1 MNRQLFHVLPTLT
14 LPHSS
19 VKHQDGTHV
28 TSQTIPGFPFMHW
41 PSGWPCEPVNL
52 YFLDI
57 AHQHTGDS
65 LKTYAAQ
72 LTHLVRYCG
81 QQNVTI
87 EDLTDLHLKSLSA
100 ELQEEKSIRRPL
112 ERARNDNTVR
122 EILSRIIA
130 FLQWYQQT
138 LMLPSKTPLIGEAK
152 KSPQITIKKVATQKS
167 WSGSSDVGFYY
178 VHSAM
183 PSSESRE
190 PKRPIALSVIEDI
203 KRCVL
208 EQSVLEEQS
217 KAFTRHRKVN
227 RALLAHQL
235 EYMKSRRLFMIWMMM
250 HTGLR
255 PSELVEMSVRA
266 HQEVLSTK
274 VLELPTKKKRKLVA
288 PIRRFPVKLDAAAA
302 VYRYLNSRATYI
314 GALREA
320 GMEPTPSDAF
330 FLSIAG
336 VPVKKTSLEKDFE
349 RLAASAGYRDVQACL
364 SMFRHRF
371 ITYEVTAHLKEFI
384 TGSRKSRQMMTDV
397 DYESILKRV
406 SAKTG
411 HGSVQSLWHY
421 IDLAWEELGVWGSTD
436 AALER
441 LRAAEKLF
449 DELLELQ
456 FELKSVAQRKSTKS
470 LAQRHD
476 RFVERLGE
484 ILATAKAGLDVQVL
498 HGKQV

>member
-1 MNRQLFHVLPTLT
+1 
-14 LPHSS
+14 
-19 VKHQDGTHV
+19 
-28 TSQTIPGFPFMHW
+28 MHW
-41 PSGWPCEPVNL
+41 PRGWPCEPVNL

-81 QQNVTI
+81 KQNISI
-87 EDLTDLHLKSLSA
+87 EDLTDFHLKTLSSD
-100 ELQEEKSIRRPL
+100 LQEEKSVRRPL

-122 EILSRIIA
+122 EIISRIIA
-130 FLQWYQQT
+130 FLLWYQQT
-138 LMLPSKTPLIGEAK
+138 LMPPSKTPLIGEAK
-152 KSPQITIKKVATQKS
+152 TSPQITIKKVTTRKS
-167 WSGSSDVGFYY
+167 WSRSSDVVFYY
-178 VHSAM
+178 AHSSM

-190 PKRPIALSVIEDI
+190 PKRPIALGVIEDI
-203 KRCVL
+203 KRRVL
-208 EQSVLEEQS
+208 DQSVLEEQS
-217 KAFTRHRKVN
+217 KTFTRHPKVN
-227 RALLAHQL
+227 GALLAHQL

-255 PSELVEMSVRA
+255 PSELVEMSVKS
-266 HQEVLSTK
+266 HLQVLSTK
-274 VLELPTKKKRKLVA
+274 VLELPTKKRRKLIA
-288 PIRRFPVKLDAAAA
+288 PIRKFPIKLDAASA
-302 VYRYLNSRATYI
+302 VYRYLSSRAAYI
-314 GALREA
+314 GALKEV
-320 GMEPTPSDAF
+320 GMEPAPSDAF

-336 VPVKKTSLEKDFE
+336 VPIKKTSLEKDFE

-384 TGSRKSRQMMTDV
+384 TGSGKSRQMMTDI

-436 AALER
+436 VALER
-441 LRAAEKLF
+441 LHAADKLF

-456 FELKSVAQRKSTKS
+456 FELKSGAQRKSTKA

-484 ILATAKAGLDVQVL
+484 ILATAKAGFDIQVL
-498 HGKQV
+498 HGRQV